1 MNNKT
6 EQTGRVIRCIACL
19 SIAVED
25 LTYLLGLKK
34 NFFIHGKVK
43 NLARQITAQLRERL
57 EYFAGDTET
66 HDTLLAIEGE
76 VQKSIFGVF
85 KKWNELTEEV
95 KQEKEQTNELQDI
108 CKPVPET
115 SKQQTRY
122 CNASR
127 VQSFRL

>member
-1 MNNKT
+1 MKDNKT

-43 NLARQITAQLRERL
+43 NLARQIIAHLRERL

-85 KKWNELTEEV
+85 KKWNEITEEV

-108 CKPVPET
+108 CQPVPET
-115 SKQQTRY
+115 SK
-122 CNASR
+122 
-127 VQSFRL
+127 